1 MFTSLVKAAQ
11 HKYIKRVPKPG
22 GGYTYYYRETSLA
35 TSKLREMMIEG
46 AAFKL
51 THKGQIG
58 HFHIKAA
65 DEDYLY
71 IEHDERPGVR
81 VRMTRGELAGI
92 IHNQYTEKLRAAAME
107 AHRTARKL
115 DEQGNRALAR
125 THRKRAAKL
134 DTAAGPEIAERAADA
149 LATYR
154 INEYTIDTDTR
165 YMDGRPEPR
174 GQDIQN
180 AAMYDRLKAIPRPK
194 KRTLKEVAA
203 RYNATMEKAAR
214 ELTAA
219 GIWDSP
225 NIDDNTRAAEFLA
238 SLTIP
243 SHMEGIPID
252 EEITDERRAR
262 YYIDETRKRTEHL
275 LKQKVNPYAIK
286 HTSEQNY
293 RAHCKTS
300 KADGARAYDVDIT
313 INPSSTDTPTLI
325 HEAVHPI
332 EYANPY
338 IAGAIT
344 CALAARTHPDDIIIY
359 NKTDKGTEY
368 AFDDEFMSNYT
379 AKLYLNQPASE
390 FLTMGLQ
397 AILHTARDAYTL
409 AHADPH
415 HFIACYAILKGYFNE

>member
-165 YMDGRPEPR
+165 YMNGRPKAQGSEAA
-174 GQDIQN
+174 N
-180 AAMYDRLKAIPRPK
+180 AIMYDKMKAIPRPK

-225 NIDDNTRAAEFLA
+225 NIDENTRAAEFLA

-275 LKQKVNPYAIK
+275 LKERVNRYNIAHNNTPQ
-286 HTSEQNY
+286 H
-293 RAHCKTS
+293 RAGCTTHKP
-300 KADGARAYDVDIT
+300 AGASAYDVNIEV
-313 INPSSTDTPTLI
+313 NLSEVSSVTLI

-344 CALAARTHPDDIIIY
+344 CALCSRTDPQDILVAGGRR
-359 NKTDKGTEY
+359 KEY
-368 AFDDEFMSNYT
+368 AFDDEFMSKYT
-379 AKLYLNQPASE
+379 GRVYPKAVEPSE